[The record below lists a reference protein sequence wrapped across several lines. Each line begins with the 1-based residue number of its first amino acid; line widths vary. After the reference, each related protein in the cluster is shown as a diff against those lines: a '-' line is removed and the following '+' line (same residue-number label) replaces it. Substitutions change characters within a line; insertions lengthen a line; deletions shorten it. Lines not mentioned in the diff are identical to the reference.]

1 MPKQFSFFLGPEN
14 GVVIT
19 FTPSNRRLR
28 FDGWS
33 TDIMEIKGP
42 SLKGPSFRLATF
54 LQELGITEDDVKK
67 AFKEMNEDG
76 TTVS

>member
-42 SLKGPSFRLATF
+42 SFRLATF
-54 LQELGITEDDVKK
+54 LQELGITEDDVRKSL
-67 AFKEMNEDG
+67 KEMINDG
-76 TTVS
+76 TVS

>member
-42 SLKGPSFRLATF
+42 SFRLATF

-67 AFKEMNEDG
+67 AFKEMNDDG